1 MCMYVLQFKSRLVRL
16 ALAARVPRRHVGE
29 LAGRRHVGA
38 VVARAVPAA
47 SVVKYVGPARQ
58 AHAVARLLLADP
70 VGRRRAR
77 RQVPHTYSKSRHSW
91 SASNRAKKNQLFMSF
106 MREKMNGAKIRVPLC
121 MQAFVQM
128 SQDEY
133 S

>member
-1 MCMYVLQFKSRLVRL
+1 MCMYVYGFTIRLRLVRL

-29 LAGRRHVGA
+29 LAGERHVGA
-38 VVARAVPAA
+38 RV
-47 SVVKYVGPARQ
+47 
-58 AHAVARLLLADP
+58 AVAAPPRP
-70 VGRRRAR
+70 
-77 RQVPHTYSKSRHSW
+77 QVPHTYSKSRHSW

>member
-1 MCMYVLQFKSRLVRL
+1 MARL
-16 ALAARVPRRHVGE
+16 ADLSKHP
-29 LAGRRHVGA
+29 
-38 VVARAVPAA
+38 
-47 SVVKYVGPARQ
+47 
-58 AHAVARLLLADP
+58 
-70 VGRRRAR
+70 RRRAR

>member
-1 MCMYVLQFKSRLVRL
+1 VS
-16 ALAARVPRRHVGE
+16 AAAP
-29 LAGRRHVGA
+29 
-38 VVARAVPAA
+38 PAA
-47 SVVKYVGPARQ
+47 PAAAAPAAPAAAPRPR
-58 AHAVARLLLADP
+58 AHPAAAASSAAAP
-70 VGRRRAR
+70 PP
-77 RQVPHTYSKSRHSW
+77 QVPHTYSKSRHSW

>member
-1 MCMYVLQFKSRLVRL
+1 MVPKDRPTPLFDERFVGYGKNKIQFVQHL
-16 ALAARVPRRHVGE
+16 
-29 LAGRRHVGA
+29 
-38 VVARAVPAA
+38 
-47 SVVKYVGPARQ
+47 
-58 AHAVARLLLADP
+58 RLLGFQFFVLP
-70 VGRRRAR
+70 SGFVIH
-77 RQVPHTYSKSRHSW
+77 VPHTYSKSRHSW